1 MLINQIIENNHD
13 KIIEDVLRLVSI
25 ESVRSEGKEMMPS
38 GEKVNEALLE
48 TLQMGKDYGFKTM
61 NIDGHAG
68 VIEYGE
74 GDEYVAIL
82 GHLDVVPTG
91 EGWTKNPLGEV
102 FEDKIYGRGTMD
114 DKGPMVAALHG
125 LIAVKEANI
134 PLTHKIRLI
143 FGTSEETGGPDI
155 ENYLLHEKQPIAG
168 FTPDAE
174 FPAINAE
181 MGILVIKLSKKID
194 DARLTVL
201 HGGEAVNMVPDKAE
215 VRYTENGEV
224 KTLKYQGVSA
234 HGSTP
239 HLGENAIA
247 KMIKDLMKNEAF
259 GFLKD
264 TLSVLEYNLTEDL
277 DGHNMGIDFEDEAS
291 GKLVLNL
298 GKIDYKDG
306 MLDTYI
312 NIRYPVT
319 FKKEETTNKVQ
330 ERFEKEG
337 FTVEVTQHDSPLYY
351 PKDAELVTKL
361 MKVYS
366 KETGD
371 EREPLAIGG
380 GTYAKMM
387 KNIVAFGPQLPGRPD
402 TIHQLDE
409 YILIEDLMLCTR
421 IYANAMVELAR

>member
-1 MLINQIIENNHD
+1 
-13 KIIEDVLRLVSI
+13 
-25 ESVRSEGKEMMPS
+25 MPS
-38 GEKVNEALLE
+38 GEKVNEALIQ
-48 TLQMGKDYGFKTM
+48 TLKIGKDYGFKTM

-74 GDEYVAIL
+74 GEEYVAIL
-82 GHLDVVPTG
+82 GHLDVVPFG
-91 EGWTKNPLGEV
+91 EGWTKNPRGEV

-114 DKGPMVAALHG
+114 DKGPMIAALHG
-125 LIAVKEANI
+125 LIAIKEAKI

-155 ENYLLHEKQPIAG
+155 ENYLLQEKQPIAG

-194 DARLTVL
+194 DSNLIVL
-201 HGGEAVNMVPDKAE
+201 HGGEAVNMVPDRAE
-215 VRYTENGEV
+215 VRYTQNGEV
-224 KTLKYQGVSA
+224 KMLQYQGISA

-247 KMIKDLMKNEAF
+247 KMIKDLSKNEAF
-259 GFLKD
+259 DFLKD

-306 MLDTYI
+306 VLDTYI

-319 FKKEETTNKVQ
+319 FKKEDTTNKVQ
-330 ERFEKEG
+330 DLFKKEG
-337 FTVEVTQHDSPLYY
+337 FTVEVTQHDGPLYY